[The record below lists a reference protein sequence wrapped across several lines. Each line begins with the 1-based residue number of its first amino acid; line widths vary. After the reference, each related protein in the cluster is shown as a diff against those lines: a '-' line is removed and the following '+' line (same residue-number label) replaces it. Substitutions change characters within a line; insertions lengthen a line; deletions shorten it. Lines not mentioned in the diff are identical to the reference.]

1 MRMLRKLLVSPLVL
15 VPVLSSAAF
24 AQERHAV
31 DPAVMAN
38 AISRQVEK
46 QDADRTAIREALAR
60 PEVRDVA
67 AKTGIDLGRLT
78 AAADTM
84 TGGALERAA
93 GAARQVNDRL
103 VGGQRNLVISTTTII
118 IVLLIVI
125 LIVVAVD

>member
-1 MRMLRKLLVSPLVL
+1 MRMLRTLLVGPLVL
-15 VPVLSSAAF
+15 VTMLSSAAF

-31 DPAVMAN
+31 DPAAMAN
-38 AISRQVEK
+38 AIRQQVEK

-78 AAADTM
+78 AEADTM

-93 GAARQVNDRL
+93 NAARQVNDRL
-103 VGGQRNLVISTTTII
+103 VGGQRNVTISTTTII
-118 IVLLIVI
+118 IVLLVVI
-125 LIVVAVD
+125 LIIVAVN